1 MSRVP
6 GRRSCFVAFFVPI
19 DGLWNI
25 PVGRRLSTVVLRF
38 APMTVAIRAFVLLVF
53 FTSTAAAQPGA
64 IVAVGGGGT
73 TDEIVARTLELAGG
87 KDAVVA
93 VLPQSSAVATAGDS
107 SVKMWLDAGAKA
119 ARKVDFADPGAKAA
133 LEASTLIWMPGGDQ
147 NRLMKAIDG
156 TGLDEVIRARHRA
169 GAVVGGT
176 SAGAAVLSKLMITGE
191 ADLKVLAAKKTE
203 LARGLGIWEDGIFDQ
218 HFLQRQR
225 NNRLLSAVLDNPGM
239 IGLGIDEATAAI
251 VRNGQIEVVGRSAV
265 VVFDSRK
272 AKVEKTEAGG
282 VVAGTGV
289 ITSVL
294 RQGMTLSLK

>member
-1 MSRVP
+1 MTTAIR
-6 GRRSCFVAFFVPI
+6 
-19 DGLWNI
+19 
-25 PVGRRLSTVVLRF
+25 
-38 APMTVAIRAFVLLVF
+38 TVALLLF
-53 FTSTAAAQPGA
+53 LTSSALAQPGV

-73 TDEIVARTLELAGG
+73 TEAIVARTLELAGG
-87 KDAVVA
+87 KNAVVA
-93 VLPQSSAVATAGDS
+93 VLPQSSAVANAGDS
-107 SVKMWLDAGAKA
+107 SVKMWLGAGAKE

-156 TGLDEVIRARHRA
+156 TGLDEVIRARYRA

-191 ADLKVLAAKKTE
+191 ADLKVLLAKKTE
-203 LARGLGIWEDGIFDQ
+203 LAKGLGVWEAGIFDQ

-225 NNRLLSAVLDNPGM
+225 SNRLLSAVLDNPGM
-239 IGLGIDEATAAI
+239 IGVGIDEATAAI
-251 VRNGQIEVVGRSAV
+251 VRNGRIEVVGRSAV

-272 AKVEKTEAGG
+272 ARVEKAEPGA

>member
-1 MSRVP
+1 MS
-6 GRRSCFVAFFVPI
+6 I
-19 DGLWNI
+19 
-25 PVGRRLSTVVLRF
+25 T
-38 APMTVAIRAFVLLVF
+38 IRTFVLLF
-53 FTSTAAAQPGA
+53 LCAATASAQPTGA

-73 TDEIVARTLELAGG
+73 TDAIVARTLELAGG
-87 KDAVVA
+87 KNAIVA
-93 VLPQSSAVATAGDS
+93 VLPQSSAVENAGES
-107 SVKMWLDAGAKA
+107 SVKMWLDAGAKE
-119 ARKVDFADPGAKAA
+119 ARKVDFAAPGARAA

-156 TGLDEVIRARHRA
+156 TGLDEVIRARYRA

-191 ADLKVLAAKKTE
+191 ADLKVLTAGKTE

-225 NNRLLSAVLDNPGM
+225 NNRLLSAVLDHPGM
-239 IGLGIDEATAAI
+239 IGVGIDEATAAI

-272 AKVEKTEAGG
+272 AKVETTEAGG
-282 VVAGTGV
+282 VVGGTGV

-294 RQGMTLSLK
+294 RQGMTLFLK